1 MYCLEPSDLLPTLE
15 KETVRSHYTCI
26 LHYYYYLHCL
36 VIRSNCS
43 YCPGSICV
51 AVSYGRADRTMLDT
65 ESGEK
70 FTETSKLFPKKA
82 VTSFNSRLVMHLA
95 EVNKCIMFTH

>member
-1 MYCLEPSDLLPTLE
+1 M
-15 KETVRSHYTCI
+15 RSHSTCI

-51 AVSYGRADRTMLDT
+51 AVSYGQNSADRTPWTMLDN
-65 ESGEK
+65 ESGGK
-70 FTETSKLFPKKA
+70 FTETSKLLPKKA
-82 VTSFNSRLVMHLA
+82 VTSFNSRLVTHMP
-95 EVNKCIMFTH
+95 EVKKCIMLTH